1 MSFFSNSKNKNNNFA
16 QNQALKNKI
25 ISDILLSQSPS
36 EHFAAGAA
44 FDISRRF
51 HEDFEQAIQSDNC
64 VGELHKFFTISF
76 FTFCEHPEVVGFTKA
91 MINLDNIDTDPRM
104 WNTDIFSFPRGEVA
118 VLCFM
123 PVRSADIEARIIG
136 IVTGNKGDKY
146 YYCMLNKDEN
156 AFSDVIQNQGML
168 GLSKVG
174 EIRGRGFELMN
185 SFLNYIKN

>member
-1 MSFFSNSKNKNNNFA
+1 
-16 QNQALKNKI
+16 
-25 ISDILLSQSPS
+25 
-36 EHFAAGAA
+36 
-44 FDISRRF
+44 
-51 HEDFEQAIQSDNC
+51 
-64 VGELHKFFTISF
+64 
-76 FTFCEHPEVVGFTKA
+76 

-104 WNTDIFSFPRGEVA
+104 WNTDIFILPSGEAA

-136 IVTGNKGDKY
+136 IVTGNNGDKY

-185 SFLNYIKN
+185 SFLNCIKN